1 MRQGLIKAL
10 TLFLALLSLDAF
22 AQEMKVSGTVFD
34 NEGQPLLGAY
44 VIRYD
49 AARTKVL
56 ESVMVDIDGKYSI
69 VAAQKDVL
77 EYSFIGYEKKV
88 ETVGA
93 KAVID
98 VVLFPDTALKL
109 EESVVIGY
117 GSVQRGDL
125 TGSVTNVR
133 MGDLNDVTHASV
145 DAALQGRVA
154 GMDVM
159 TTTGEPGASA
169 SIRVRGTRSISA
181 SNEPLIVVDGVMD
194 AINDLNDIN
203 PSDIEDITI
212 LKDAS
217 STAIYGSRGSNG
229 VILITTKSGSGI
241 SGKKV
246 NLNFKVT
253 GGFSQ
258 LPAKLDLMDATEFAL
273 YRNEYSM
280 NGNSSYR
287 DMASSAEG
295 NKMILDPFAYGAG
308 TDWLDEVTRT
318 APFQDYYIAANGT
331 PAKGTNYFLSFAY
344 MNNQGI
350 IKRSGVER
358 YIARVNFSQQ
368 FFNWLKLSYKMNY
381 VHHNKDMNLIALGGT
396 NLSSGAIYLSPI
408 IKPTDNYNPIY
419 YSGEYINTPTALI
432 ENNIYDMLQNSVTQT
447 VVLDAKPLPEL
458 KFNAQFSYYLY
469 ERQSYQYYP
478 STLPK
483 KQEGEG
489 GEAYRGNEEL
499 YRMNFEAS
507 ATYDKTWNK
516 THHLDAVAV
525 FTGYSYDQDVFS
537 LRGKGYLID
546 SNLWNNMGA
555 IQDKNTYTGSSST
568 KKITKMSAV
577 ARVNYNYKKRY
588 YITVN
593 GRCDG
598 ASNFATNKKWGFF
611 PSMALKW
618 NISQEKWL
626 KNAKNVD
633 ELSIRAS
640 VGQTGNDAISAYLS
654 QAALSSSSGGY
665 LFDDKQP
672 VTYYPGRIENPELTW
687 ETTTAYNV
695 AIKGAFFNNRLTTEL
710 EGYYS
715 KTDDLLLQVKSG
727 QVTGYDNR
735 WANIG
740 STSNAGIEFSI
751 TSRNIVK
758 KNFSWDTQFTI
769 SHNRQRVL
777 DIGSEEY
784 VSTYSSPAMGG
795 NTYMIYGYVKDYPLN
810 SLWGFKYAGVWHN
823 QDEIDR
829 NQITRSMASLTAAH
843 TKTLG
848 MPRYHDI
855 NHDGVLNMDDLC
867 YLGNADPVVYG
878 GINNT
883 FRLKNFK
890 LTLYFTYSIGGKIY
904 NFSEFYMA
912 GGQFCNQYRYMTN
925 AWSQYRNPDSD
936 LPRAGFYGIAAPSD
950 FMVHDASYL
959 RLQDLSFS
967 YRIPLKGK
975 VKKYISSIDLMMNAS
990 NVFLVKSYNGFD
1002 PDVSSEGKNSTLRRI
1017 DLGAYPKAR
1026 TVKFAVQIKY

>member
-1 MRQGLIKAL
+1 MKKGLIIVL
-10 TLFLALLSLDAF
+10 SFLSAMLSQEVS
-22 AQEMKVSGTVFD
+22 AQSLKVSGTVYD

-49 AARTKVL
+49 ASKSKVL
-56 ESVMVDIDGKYSI
+56 ESVMADVDGKYALTASPNDI
-69 VAAQKDVL
+69 L
-77 EYSFIGYEKKV
+77 EYSFIGYEKK
-88 ETVGA
+88 EEKVGA
-93 KAVID
+93 KAIID
-98 VVLFPDTALKL
+98 VVLFPDAALKL

-133 MGDLNDVTHASV
+133 MGDIGEVTHASV

-159 TTTGEPGASA
+159 TTTGEPGASS

-194 AINDLNDIN
+194 AVSDLNDIN

-246 NLNFKVT
+246 NLNVKVT

-258 LPAKLDLMDATEFAL
+258 LPAKLDLMNATEFAL
-273 YRNEYSM
+273 YRNEYLK
-280 NGNSSYR
+280 NNTSSYR
-287 DMASSAEG
+287 NEASSSGTGSLIA
-295 NKMILDPFAYGAG
+295 DPFAYGQG
-308 TDWLDEVTRT
+308 TDWLDEVTRI

-331 PAKGTNYFLSFAY
+331 PAKGTNYFASFAY

-368 FFNWLKLSYKMNY
+368 FFNWLKFSYKMNY
-381 VHHNKDMNLIALGGT
+381 VHHDKDMNLIALGGT

-419 YSGEYINTPTALI
+419 YSGEYINTPVALI
-432 ENNIYDMLQNSVTQT
+432 ENNIYDMIQNSITHT
-447 VVLDAKPLPEL
+447 VALDAKPLPEL
-458 KFNAQFSYYLY
+458 KFNAQFSYYFY

-483 KQEGEG
+483 KKEEEG

-499 YRMNFEAS
+499 YRLNFEAS

-525 FTGYSYDQDVFS
+525 FTGYSYSQDIFS
-537 LRGKGYLID
+537 LRGTGYLID

-555 IQDKNTYTGSSST
+555 VQDKNTYTGSSSA
-568 KKITKMSAV
+568 KRINKMSAV

-588 YITVN
+588 YLTVN
-593 GRCDG
+593 GRYDG
-598 ASNFATNKKWGFF
+598 ASNFAANNKWGFF

-618 NISQEKWL
+618 NLSQEKWL

-640 VGQTGNDAISAYLS
+640 VGQTGNDAISSYLS
-654 QAALSSSSGGY
+654 HAAMSSSSGGY
-665 LFDDKQP
+665 LFDDRQP
-672 VTYYPGRIENPELTW
+672 VSYYPGRIENQDLTW
-687 ETTTAYNV
+687 ETTTSYNV
-695 AIKGAFFNNRLTTEL
+695 ALKGAFFNNRLTAEL

-715 KTDDLLLQVKSG
+715 KTDDLLLEVKSG
-727 QVTGYDNR
+727 EVTGYSKR
-735 WANIG
+735 WANLG
-740 STSNAGIEFSI
+740 STSNAGVELSI
-751 TSRNIVK
+751 SSRNIVR

-795 NTYMIYGYVKDYPLN
+795 NTYMIYGYVKGYPLN

-823 QDEIDR
+823 QEEIER
-829 NQITRSMASLTAAH
+829 NQVTHSMASLTAAH

-855 NHDGVLNMDDLC
+855 NHDGMLDMNDLC
-867 YLGNADPVVYG
+867 YLGNADPVIYG
-878 GINNT
+878 GLNNT
-883 FRLKNFK
+883 FRYKNFK
-890 LTLYFTYSIGGKIY
+890 LSLYFTYSLGGNIY
-904 NFSEFYMA
+904 NFSEFYMS
-912 GGQFCNQYRYMTN
+912 GGQFCNQYRYMLN
-925 AWSQYRNPDSD
+925 AWSEYRNPDSD
-936 LPRAGFYGIAAPSD
+936 LPRAGYYGIAAPSD

-967 YRIPLKGK
+967 YNIPIKGK
-975 VKKYISSIDLMMNAS
+975 VKKYISSIALMMNAS
-990 NVFLVKSYNGFD
+990 NVFLLKNYNGFD
-1002 PDVSSEGKNSTLRRI
+1002 PDVSSEGSSSTLRRI

-1026 TVKFAVQIKY
+1026 KVTFSVQIKY